1 MEKIISITLLF
12 CIAVFY
18 SCKPDQPTAPKLDI
32 LKNDITLVAV
42 GNSLTAGFQ
51 SSGLAIEFQL
61 NSYPNLI
68 AQQMKNTK
76 FEQPLI
82 KDPGIGSPSGMTP
95 MYLDNEGNIVQ
106 DALDPVFVENPQL
119 MLLNAI
125 LSRPYDNLGV
135 PGADLNDLLNT
146 IDASGGNPFFSLVLR
161 NPNLFNTTML
171 EQAALLQPTIL
182 LLWAGNNDV
191 LGAAL
196 DGGVDNGQITAQGD
210 FDSRMTS
217 ILDQLENDI
226 PNTTII
232 MANIP
237 DVTDIPYVNI
247 LDGII
252 VSGVPMVFDAQLQV
266 IDFGAGTNIPL
277 ITTEQNVEHITL
289 VGLLA
294 YQQGLGI
301 PDSTFMVDVL
311 SIPPAQASLI
321 QAGLIDG
328 GLTPTGQPL
337 DNTMTLTNEETTAI
351 TNAVTGFNQNIATQ
365 AQSRQ
370 IPLVDANARLSELNS
385 TGLEGASGKFVLVD
399 RKTTAFS
406 LDGVHANNA
415 GYAIIAN
422 AFIEKINEALSLEPP
437 IPSVDVSEKLGQYDS
452 APPKLRVSKA
462 VNNVK
467 EIFHYGD

>member
-1 MEKIISITLLF
+1 MKKIISITLLI

-18 SCKPDQPTAPKLDI
+18 SCTPDQPTAPKLDI

-51 SSGLAIEFQL
+51 SSGMLEDFQL
-61 NSYPNLI
+61 NSYPYQI
-68 AQQMKNTK
+68 AQQMQNTK

-82 KDPGIGSPSGMTP
+82 GAPGIGSPSGMTP

-106 DALDPVFVENPQL
+106 DVLPLNPLLLLKNALL
-119 MLLNAI
+119 G
-125 LSRPYDNLGV
+125 RPYDNLGV
-135 PGADLNDLLNT
+135 PGADLNDFLNT
-146 IDASGGNPFFSLVLR
+146 IDGSGGNPFFDMVLR
-161 NPNLFNTTML
+161 NPNLFNTTLL

-182 LLWAGNNDV
+182 LLWAGSNDV

-196 DGGVDNGQITAQGD
+196 DGGIDNGQITPQGD

-217 ILDQLENDI
+217 ILDQLENDL
-226 PNTTII
+226 PKTTII

-237 DVTDIPYVNI
+237 YVTDIPYVNI

-252 VSGVPMVFDAQLQV
+252 ISDVPMVFDAQLQV
-266 IDFGAGTNIPL
+266 IDFGGGFNLPL
-277 ITTEQNVEHITL
+277 ITAEQNIEHITL

-301 PDSTFMVDVL
+301 PDSTYMVDVL
-311 SIPPAQASLI
+311 TMGQGQASQI
-321 QAGLIDG
+321 QAGLIAG

-337 DNTMTLTNEETTAI
+337 DNTMTLTNGESTAI
-351 TNAVTGFNQNIATQ
+351 ANAVNGFNQSIATLTQ
-365 AQSRQ
+365 ARQ
-370 IPLVDANARLSELNS
+370 IPLVDANASLSALNS

-399 RKTTAFS
+399 PATTAFS

-422 AFIEKINEALSLEPP
+422 AFIEKINEALNLDPP
-437 IPSVDVSEKLGQYDS
+437 IPSVDVSEKLGQYVP
-452 APPKLRVSKA
+452 APPKLRVTKA
-462 VNNVK
+462 VINVK
-467 EIFHYGD
+467 EIFH